1 MNNFKIILI
10 IILIF
15 SNISFSFGIVWVEH
29 LTRTQY
35 RNLQKYTDQKYKL
48 LNERNKLRNEVRA
61 YASHSKIEK
70 DAINKSNMKIPK
82 TRRFIRINE

>member
-15 SNISFSFGIVWVEH
+15 SNISFSFGIVYVEH

-61 YASHSKIEK
+61 YTSHSKIEK
-70 DAINKSNMKIPK
+70 DAINKLNMKIPK